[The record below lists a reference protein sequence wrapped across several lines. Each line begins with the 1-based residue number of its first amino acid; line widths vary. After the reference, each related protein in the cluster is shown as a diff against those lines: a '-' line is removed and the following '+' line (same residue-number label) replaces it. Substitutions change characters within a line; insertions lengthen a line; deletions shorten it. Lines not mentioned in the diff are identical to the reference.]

1 MLLTKLEMEG
11 KDARASQEGHQTVP
25 TQYPNDAQN
34 SIRCNSHNTTDVE
47 DNCLAPTDH
56 SEKECLPNPNE
67 VDWDGPD
74 DPKNPRNWPVWRR
87 SMLVAVITF
96 VVFST
101 SIASSAIAPA
111 IPQIMEEFHSNNDE
125 IATLAVTIE
134 LLGTG
139 VGPILMGPMSEVVGR
154 KLIYNCANIGFSA
167 FSLGCALTPSL
178 SGLVI
183 MRFLQGCSAS
193 CSLNNAG
200 GTISDLVPIHRRG
213 FAMSLYSTGF
223 LLGPAVGPIAGAY
236 LAAAVGWRWV
246 FWLLL
251 IFNGTMGVICVLT
264 CSETYA
270 PVLLEWK
277 ARKLRKETGNPDLFA
292 KGARQVP
299 VSGVLKRAIQR
310 PVKMFFFCPVVTGL
324 AIYNAV
330 VYGFT
335 YLLFSTFS
343 VVFEGQYTFNNG
355 SLGLVYLGLAIGFLV
370 SLSIAS
376 YANDKTHQRLSYKN
390 GEAKPEEVNMVIFRY
405 RLESLLYGA
414 IAIPVG
420 LITYGW
426 TCQERVHPAVPIVAT
441 GIVGFG
447 VMFTFIP
454 FNVYMIDAYTT
465 YAASGIAAGNMLR
478 SLTAALLPL
487 AGVPMYDKLGYGW
500 GNTLLAFVSLGLGV
514 MFIIFRKYG
523 EYLRK
528 KYTVR
533 LD

>member
-1 MLLTKLEMEG
+1 MDLNSTKANSNNAADGEQNAPSPATHID
-11 KDARASQEGHQTVP
+11 KDESL
-25 TQYPNDAQN
+25 
-34 SIRCNSHNTTDVE
+34 SSH
-47 DNCLAPTDH
+47 
-56 SEKECLPNPNE
+56 E

-74 DPKNPRNWPVWRR
+74 DPENPRNWPAWRR
-87 SMLVAVITF
+87 SMLVGIITM

-111 IPQIMEEFHSNNDE
+111 VPQIMKEFHSSNDE
-125 IATLAVTIE
+125 IGTLVVTIE

-154 KLIYNCANIGFSA
+154 RIIYNCANVGFSA

-178 SGLVI
+178 PGLVV

-213 FAMSLYSTGF
+213 FAMSMYSAGF
-223 LLGPAVGPIAGAY
+223 LLGPAVGPIAGAF
-236 LAAAVGWRWV
+236 LSGAAGWRWV

-251 IFNGTMGVICVLT
+251 IFNGTMGLICALT
-264 CSETYA
+264 YSETYA
-270 PVLLEWK
+270 PVLLERK
-277 ARKLRKETGNPDLFA
+277 AKKLRKETGDPSLYA
-292 KGARQVP
+292 KGARQMP
-299 VSGVLKRAIQR
+299 VSGILKRAIQR
-310 PVKMFFFCPVVTGL
+310 PVKMFLFCPVVTGL

-343 VVFEGQYTFNNG
+343 VVFESQYTFNDG
-355 SLGLVYLGLAIGFLV
+355 TLGLVYLGLAIGFLI
-370 SLSIAS
+370 SLGIAS
-376 YANDKTHQRLSYKN
+376 YANDKTHERLAQKH
-390 GEAKPEEVNMVIFRY
+390 GEAKPEY

-414 IAIPVG
+414 IAIPIG
-420 LITYGW
+420 LIVYGW
-426 TCQERVHPAVPIVAT
+426 TCQEKVHPAVPIVAT

-454 FNVYMIDAYTT
+454 FNVYMIDAYTV
-465 YAASGIAAGNMLR
+465 YAASAIAAGNILR

-487 AGVPMYDKLGYGW
+487 VGVPMYDKLGYGW
-500 GNTLLAFVSLGLGV
+500 GNTLLAFISLGLGG
-514 MFIIFRKYG
+514 MFIVFRNHG
-523 EYLRK
+523 EHLRK
-528 KYTVR
+528 RFSVQF
-533 LD
+533 D